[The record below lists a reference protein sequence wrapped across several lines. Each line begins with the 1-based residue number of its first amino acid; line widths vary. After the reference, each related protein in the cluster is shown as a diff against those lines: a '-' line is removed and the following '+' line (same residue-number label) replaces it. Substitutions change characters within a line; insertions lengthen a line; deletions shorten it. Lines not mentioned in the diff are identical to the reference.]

1 MTLGEFRKQTAE
13 LPDDAELIIV
23 NDFNDEYYGKSDVE
37 LTIISSNSAKISDEN
52 PNFVSAPGFD
62 NGLYE
67 GFFVY
72 DSSEPQKMNLSKP
85 LVIMKGENF
94 FD

>member
-1 MTLGEFRKQTAE
+1 MKKIILLLLLVLVSVTASARKSYITVTV
-13 LPDDAELIIV
+13 DD
-23 NDFNDEYYGKSDVE
+23 SDGWASKVC
-37 LTIISSNSAKISDEN
+37 LTGDVPVGIA
-52 PNFVSAPGFD
+52 G
-62 NGLYE
+62 
-67 GFFVY
+67 FVY